1 MYLTHPFDPI
11 YDRTSRI
18 LILGTMPSPKSREN
32 QFYYTHPQNRFWRV
46 ISELLGEPIPQ
57 TNQERTAFLLKNHIA
72 LWDVLRSLR
81 YPSVQRT
88 AVSARQRSTIF
99 LRFLSHSSIAQVFT
113 TGKKSYDLYNKY
125 CEVQTGIPAIYL
137 PSTSPANQGRI
148 PLRTTAGRMEDH
160 KKIPVI
166 RAGEFFCVFYTCQPL
181 QTSTQPAQREYC
193 SSSGIV
199 NSIALLLLPQA
210 GNTV

>member
-72 LWDVLRSLR
+72 LWDVLRSCDIHGAEDSSIR
-81 YPSVQRT
+81 QA
-88 AVSARQRSTIF
+88 AVNDFSKI
-99 LRFLSHSSIAQVFT
+99 LSHSSIAQVFT

-137 PSTSPANQGRI
+137 PSTSPANQGRYPYERLLEEWKI
-148 PLRTTAGRMEDH
+148 I
-160 KKIPVI
+160 KK
-166 RAGEFFCVFYTCQPL
+166 YL
-181 QTSTQPAQREYC
+181 
-193 SSSGIV
+193 
-199 NSIALLLLPQA
+199 
-210 GNTV
+210 